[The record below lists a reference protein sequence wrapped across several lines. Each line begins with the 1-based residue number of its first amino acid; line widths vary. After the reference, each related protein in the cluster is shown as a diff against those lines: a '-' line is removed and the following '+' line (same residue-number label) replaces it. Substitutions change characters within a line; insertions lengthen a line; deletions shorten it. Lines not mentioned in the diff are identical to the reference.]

1 MKIRNVAFI
10 FAAVFLMACPT
21 PTPDTPPVDTVP
33 VDTIVVPVDTPPT
46 TPEPS
51 LVVVTVSVDDYVVS
65 GTTTPN
71 SAVLIIPPSVAEIF
85 PEATTTSDATGKF
98 SARLKVAGQYKVCL
112 ASNKFANCNS
122 ELITVPLN

>member
-21 PTPDTPPVDTVP
+21 PTPDTPVDTLP
-33 VDTIVVPVDTPPT
+33 VDTIVVPDTTPT

-71 SAVLIIPPSVAEIF
+71 TAVLIISPSVTEIF
-85 PEATTTSDATGKF
+85 PEATTTSDASGNF

-112 ASNKFANCNS
+112 ASNKVANCNS

>member
-10 FAAVFLMACPT
+10 FAAVFLMACPA
-21 PTPDTPPVDTVP
+21 PTPDTPPVDTLP

-51 LVVVTVSVDDYVVS
+51 RVVVTVSVDDYVVS

-71 SAVLIIPPSVAEIF
+71 SAVLIISPTVTEIF
-85 PEATTTSDATGKF
+85 PEATTTSDASGNF
-98 SARLKVAGQYKVCL
+98 SARLKLAGLYKVCV
-112 ASNKFANCNS
+112 ASNKLANCNS
-122 ELITVPLN
+122 DLITVPLN